1 MKNIYLHR
9 IWMLISVLILTIS
22 HTFATDVT
30 ISVANDTWTS
40 TGTSGTGGTT
50 SVTKSGITV
59 SSTKGYKDGTTAIR
73 EYSGCE
79 ITVSS
84 SVGNITKIA
93 FTSTASGTSNNGPS
107 KIGLKS
113 GQSGS
118 YSYSEKVGTWTYAT
132 GANSV
137 VFSASAQFR
146 WTQVVVTYS
155 GGTTYTVT
163 YNANGGSGTMSN
175 GTGASVTIADCSFT
189 APSGK
194 TFSKWNTNSSGTGTD
209 YAVGASV
216 TQDLNLY
223 AIWIDLPK
231 YTVTLKDDNST
242 LTETSAGAG
251 VDLPT
256 RTGCTGYT
264 FAGWTKSWAT
274 AQTTWTT
281 TAPTIIPAGSYTPT
295 ADENL
300 YPVYTKTE
308 GGGTAWSLCSTA
320 ASVTAGTYVITWDN
334 SYYLPSETTASSNP
348 AVGSGITVSNDN
360 LSNTV
365 TSAMQW
371 TFTGNNT
378 DGYSISHV
386 SGNNTYK
393 LSATNAAQGISVTTG
408 STSITW
414 TVSVDNTYGMLLH
427 GSDGGSRYLAVYNSG
442 SWRYYATGNSYLGT
456 LRLYK
461 QTTAS
466 TTSYISVPNCCT
478 PLGQINGPI
487 NLTRKKASIFNKN
500 NTEYYAFTNE

>member
-1 MKNIYLHR
+1 MKNLFFLNRLGFNPDLTTRQSRVDSVSIASRLCLAS
-9 IWMLISVLILTIS
+9 LICLCMLTIGS
-22 HTFATDVT
+22 GNVWGADITINASDV
-30 ISVANDTWTS
+30 SGWN
-40 TGTSGTGGTT
+40 GTRGSQSGTASGFTITT
-50 SVTKSGITV
+50 TDGIY
-59 SSTKGYKDGTTAIR
+59 STQLRSYASATFGI
-73 EYSGCE
+73 
-79 ITVSS
+79 SS
-84 SVGNITKIA
+84 SVGNITKIVFTYSQGG
-93 FTSTASGTSNNGPS
+93 FTSASTGSISSGTWTSTGATSITFSSLSQVRVTKMVITTASSYSVVWTINPAAGGTLSATSGTSTTVTPNAAYTY
-107 KIGLKS
+107 
-113 GQSGS
+113 GS
-118 YSYSEKVGTWTYAT
+118 PA
-132 GANSV
+132 
-137 VFSASAQFR
+137 
-146 WTQVVVTYS
+146 
-155 GGTTYTVT
+155 YTVT
-163 YNANGGSGTMSN
+163 TGSATVSQSTN
-175 GTGASVTIADCSFT
+175 TFT
-189 APSGK
+189 ATPSANCTIRINMVEK
-194 TFSKWNTNSSGTGTD
+194 
-209 YAVGASV
+209 
-216 TQDLNLY
+216 
-223 AIWIDLPK
+223 PK
-231 YTVTLKDDNST
+231 YTVTLMDDNDT
-242 LTETSAGAG
+242 RTQATAGAS
-251 VDLPT
+251 VTLPS

-281 TAPTIIPAGSYTPT
+281 TAPTIIPAGSYTPS
-295 ADENL
+295 ANENL

-478 PLGQINGPI
+478 PLGAINGSIILI
-487 NLTRKKASIFNKN
+487 NVLWV
-500 NTEYYAFTNE
+500 